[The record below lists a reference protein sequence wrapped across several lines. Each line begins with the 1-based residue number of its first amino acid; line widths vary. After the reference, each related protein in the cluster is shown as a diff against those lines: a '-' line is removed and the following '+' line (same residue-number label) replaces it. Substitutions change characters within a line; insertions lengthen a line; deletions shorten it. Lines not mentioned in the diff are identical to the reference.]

1 MRAEIISVGTE
12 LLLGN
17 VVNTDAADISR
28 MLSELGIDV
37 FHHTVVGD
45 NRERA
50 KAAVEIAKSRADLII
65 TTGGLGPTCDDLTK
79 EILCSAFGK
88 KLVYNE
94 EAAEVMRRYFAD
106 RLPGHQVPENN
117 YSQAYLPEGC
127 VPFQNTCGT
136 APGCAFEAEGKRVI
150 MLPGPPRECRTMFR
164 RSVMPYLASNSEDRL
179 FSRFIRVFGVGESR
193 IDELLRPLMDRLE
206 NPTLAPYAGNA
217 ECMLRLTAKAKSEAE
232 AEALAEPVL
241 SEVRKALGEYI
252 YTEAFSSLEE
262 TAVSLLSGAGLTLA
276 VSEEYTGGLLSKRIT
291 DVPGAES
298 VFLGSAVLPAAGA
311 NASEAA
317 KKARALFGSK
327 LAVAVCGFSGDVS
340 IALAAPDGVFEKSV
354 SLGSDRVR
362 ARHAAASHALD
373 MIRRYIMGLPV

>member
-12 LLLGN
+12 LLLGS

-50 KAAVEIAKSRADLII
+50 AAAVEIAKSRSDLII

-94 EAAEVMRRYFAD
+94 EAAENMRRYFAD
-106 RLPGHQVPENN
+106 RLPGHPVPENN

-127 VPFQNTCGT
+127 VPFQNSCGT

-164 RSVMPYLASNSEDRL
+164 HSAMPYLADLAGEKL
-179 FSRFIRVFGVGESR
+179 FSRFIRVFGIGESR
-193 IDELLRPLMDRLE
+193 MDELLRPMMDRLE

-232 AEALAEPVL
+232 AEALAAPVIP
-241 SEVRKALGEYI
+241 EVRKALGEYI
-252 YTEAFSSLEE
+252 YTETYSSLEE
-262 TAVSLLSGAGLTLA
+262 TAVALLSGTGLTLA

-291 DVPGAES
+291 DVPGAEKL
-298 VFLGSAVLPAAGA
+298 FLGSAVLPSAGA
-311 NASEAA
+311 KAAEAA
-317 KKARALFGSK
+317 QKVRALFGSK
-327 LAVAVCGFSGDVS
+327 LAVAVCGSSGDVT
-340 IALAAPDGVFEKSV
+340 IGLAAPDGVFEKEV

-373 MIRRYIMGLPV
+373 MIRRYLTGLPV

>member
-79 EILCSAFGK
+79 DILCSAFGK

-106 RLPGHQVPENN
+106 RLPGHQAPENN

-164 RSVMPYLASNSEDRL
+164 RSAMPYRASNSEDRL
-179 FSRFIRVFGVGESR
+179 
-193 IDELLRPLMDRLE
+193 LL
-206 NPTLAPYAGNA
+206 TSSCAP
-217 ECMLRLTAKAKSEAE
+217 
-232 AEALAEPVL
+232 
-241 SEVRKALGEYI
+241 
-252 YTEAFSSLEE
+252 
-262 TAVSLLSGAGLTLA
+262 
-276 VSEEYTGGLLSKRIT
+276 
-291 DVPGAES
+291 
-298 VFLGSAVLPAAGA
+298 
-311 NASEAA
+311 
-317 KKARALFGSK
+317 
-327 LAVAVCGFSGDVS
+327 
-340 IALAAPDGVFEKSV
+340 
-354 SLGSDRVR
+354 
-362 ARHAAASHALD
+362 
-373 MIRRYIMGLPV
+373 